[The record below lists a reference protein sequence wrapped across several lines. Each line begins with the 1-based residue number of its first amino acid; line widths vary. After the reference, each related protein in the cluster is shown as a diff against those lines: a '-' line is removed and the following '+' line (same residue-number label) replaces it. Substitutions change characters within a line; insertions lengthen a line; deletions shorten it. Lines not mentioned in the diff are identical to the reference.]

1 MKLYYSLHIII
12 LFLGS
17 FCCSLYGQTTVSGT
31 LNVSTTWTL
40 AESPFVV
47 SSNFTVAENVTLSI
61 EPGVVIKFSNQRN
74 SFFTVNGTLDAQGTA
89 AQPIIFTSYQDDSA
103 GGDTNGDG
111 STNPSAGD
119 WRSITFNESSG
130 SSSVMDHCEIRYG
143 GYDNFDVTRAM
154 NIFHSS
160 PTISN
165 CHFYRNSH
173 SMRIGGLTAA
183 PMISNNT
190 FEEDTWAPISLDL
203 GATPIFSGNQ
213 YSNNNYDAVGI
224 TSIAYNEDNYTLP
237 KLDVAGFTNI
247 PYIHLHNITIGDQS
261 TLTIEPGVVIKA
273 TSERNS
279 LWTRMKN
286 VHGSGNIKIIMASIS
301 NFGIVHH
308 RGTPTTFIKRY

>member
-1 MKLYYSLHIII
+1 M
-12 LFLGS
+12 
-17 FCCSLYGQTTVSGT
+17 
-31 LNVSTTWTL
+31 
-40 AESPFVV
+40 
-47 SSNFTVAENVTLSI
+47 
-61 EPGVVIKFSNQRN
+61 
-74 SFFTVNGTLDAQGTA
+74 DAQGTA

-261 TLTIEPGVVIKA
+261 TLSIEPGVVIKA

-279 LWTRMKN
+279 LWTINGTLIAQGTTAEPIVWTSIHDDAFGGDTNNNATATSPVPGQWRSITFN
-286 VHGSGNIKIIMASIS
+286 ESSGSTSVMDNCEIRY
-301 NFGIVHH
+301 GICL
-308 RGTPTTFIKRY
+308 